1 LAWNA
6 QDVKPIKDNGPI
18 SGLIQKELKIVW
30 LAVKLDR
37 QSLCASFE
45 ELSSRLVRV
54 VEDIRIS
61 KGWSQYKVSCLS
73 SHDDLG
79 DQERE
84 NLTWKKSLMS
94 ECSTWLAIECNQGY
108 AKYEFE

>member
-1 LAWNA
+1 MAWNA
-6 QDVKPIKDNGPI
+6 QDVEPVKDNGSVP
-18 SGLIQKELKIVW
+18 GLIQEELKVVW

-54 VEDIRIS
+54 VENIRIS
-61 KGWSQYKVSCLS
+61 KGWSQCKVRCLS

-79 DQERE
+79 DQEMMK
-84 NLTWKKSLMS
+84 NLNWKKSLMS
-94 ECSTWLAIECNQGY
+94 ECSTWLAIECLSRICQI
-108 AKYEFE
+108 